1 MLTAIITFNGEFNA
15 FSYSI
20 CIQQF
25 WMLTATLNFLFMKL
39 KMHPVILEKSTVSD
53 VRLVGMALS
62 FQVRIR
68 PVRARYVAHC
78 IFDPI

>member
-1 MLTAIITFNGEFNA
+1 MVKFNA
-15 FSYSI
+15 FSYSVR
-20 CIQQF
+20 IQQL

-39 KMHPVILEKSTVSD
+39 KMHPVNTKSTVSD

-62 FQVRIR
+62 FQVRTR

-78 IFDPI
+78 TFDPIY